1 MSGSLQSTK
10 VSQAFIRLLLAN
22 KKYAS
27 LVSVLNTNRK
37 SKSYFQRLIT
47 KILDNLEISITN
59 VHIRYEDSL
68 SIPRHVISAGVTISE
83 FIVASADELWAPR
96 LTARRTES
104 VNSKSFS
111 MRKLINLK
119 NLSVYC
125 HSNESI
131 SFEYLNPLQVNFNIL

>member
-1 MSGSLQSTK
+1 MSGSLQNNK
-10 VSQAFIRLLLAN
+10 VSRAFIRLLLAN

-27 LVSVLNTNRK
+27 LVSVLNTSRK

-83 FIVASADELWAPR
+83 FIVASADDSWAPR
-96 LTARRTES
+96 LTARTGS

-111 MRKLINLK
+111 MKKLIDLK

-131 SFEYLNPLQVNFNIL
+131 SFEYLNPLQVI